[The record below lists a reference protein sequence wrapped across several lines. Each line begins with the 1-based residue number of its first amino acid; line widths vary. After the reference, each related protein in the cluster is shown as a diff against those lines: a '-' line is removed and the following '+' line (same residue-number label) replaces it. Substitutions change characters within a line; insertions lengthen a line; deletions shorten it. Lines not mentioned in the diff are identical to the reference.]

1 MANTFL
7 KAMGYEVGKSLVE
20 DTLLDAAKETMTEAM
35 KRNVKFYLPV
45 DCVVADR
52 LDKQAETKIIPVQ
65 EVPKDW
71 LITDIGPATV
81 TLFGEA
87 LQNAKTIVWN
97 GPMGAFEYDAF
108 SRGTM
113 AMVQKVADSYALT
126 IVGGGD
132 TDVALHKAGDF
143 QKFSYVS
150 TGGGAFIELLEGKK
164 LPGIQALEDWVQEE
178 SRCLNVS
185 PSSPATGR
193 CTRPW
198 PRPGPW
204 PGISGRGRP
213 PGRRAE
219 VALAPPYTALAA
231 VAAELAGSDI
241 RLAAQD
247 TFWEKQGAYTG
258 AISPG
263 MLADVGCH
271 YVIVGHSERRQHFG
285 DTDDSGQP
293 EAHGGPGG
301 RADPHPVRRRDPG
314 GAGGRSRPS
323 GGGEPAA
330 AGAWERFNRPPAPA
344 PGPGLRA
351 GVGHRHRAHRHPGP
365 GPGRCTTSSAACCGS
380 SWVRWPKPSASS
392 TAAASPRTTPPPSWP
407 SRISTA
413 PWWGA
418 PPSRPPPF
426 WGSSTRPGRVGQFRA
441 NHLLSGGCVA
451 RLQPGLP

>member
-20 DTLLDAAKETMTEAM
+20 DSLLDAAKETMAEALQ
-35 KRNVKFYLPV
+35 RNVKFYLPV

-164 LPGIQALEDWVQEE
+164 LPGIQALEAW
-178 SRCLNVS
+178 
-185 PSSPATGR
+185 
-193 CTRPW
+193 
-198 PRPGPW
+198 
-204 PGISGRGRP
+204 
-213 PGRRAE
+213 
-219 VALAPPYTALAA
+219 AA
-231 VAAELAGSDI
+231 
-241 RLAAQD
+241 RNQD
-247 TFWEKQGAYTG
+247 G
-258 AISPG
+258 
-263 MLADVGCH
+263 
-271 YVIVGHSERRQHFG
+271 
-285 DTDDSGQP
+285 
-293 EAHGGPGG
+293 
-301 RADPHPVRRRDPG
+301 
-314 GAGGRSRPS
+314 
-323 GGGEPAA
+323 
-330 AGAWERFNRPPAPA
+330 
-344 PGPGLRA
+344 
-351 GVGHRHRAHRHPGP
+351 
-365 GPGRCTTSSAACCGS
+365 
-380 SWVRWPKPSASS
+380 
-392 TAAASPRTTPPPSWP
+392 
-407 SRISTA
+407 
-413 PWWGA
+413 
-418 PPSRPPPF
+418 
-426 WGSSTRPGRVGQFRA
+426 
-441 NHLLSGGCVA
+441 
-451 RLQPGLP
+451 